1 MEKLCFILTK
11 NGCQVDEAVAGATD
25 ECCASKEAFTGSP
38 YETLYEQAFQERPA
52 FFDAAGI
59 FLCQMSEQFISDLAV
74 VPGIELSREKTEIL
88 PSAESMERLLKSVP
102 FVLGSEHVTEVWI
115 RRQYRKL
122 RDVFRRQIAAYS
134 GAVSLYFAEKNQK
147 LHIPERIFFHLV
159 ESRDES

>member
-11 NGCQVDEAVAGATD
+11 NGFQVDEAVAVSTD

-102 FVLGSEHVTEVWI
+102 FVLGSEHVT
-115 RRQYRKL
+115 
-122 RDVFRRQIAAYS
+122 
-134 GAVSLYFAEKNQK
+134 
-147 LHIPERIFFHLV
+147 
-159 ESRDES
+159 